1 MIEVKEGNVIDALLN
16 KEVDYIVH
24 CCNSKGKF
32 NSGVAKEVRERVPS
46 AYRAYMYDYERCN
59 NTLGTLSLSQ
69 NTPTSG
75 VINLVGQEFYGY
87 GGKRYGNYGAIAAGL
102 GDIFHLLQ
110 DYDSRQSKN
119 ITIGIPYKFASDRA
133 GCEWEIIVELIDH
146 MLVPF
151 VKDVVFYKL

>member
-24 CCNSKGKF
+24 CCNAQGKF
-32 NSGVAKEVRERVPS
+32 NSGVAKEVRERVPV
-46 AYRAYMYDYERCN
+46 AYKAYMYNYERMN
-59 NTLGTLSLSQ
+59 NTLGTLSLGG
-69 NTPTSG
+69 G

-87 GGKRYGNYGAIAAGL
+87 DGKRYGNYGAIAAGL